1 MIRSLQCM
9 ALTVPSIEQGAA
21 FYKTMGL
28 EGEAR
33 GDCMVFRCVGRD
45 QDQLYL
51 VPGHGVEGSSIVT
64 AIARNG
70 ATTAIRVSGLGKQ

>member
-1 MIRSLQCM
+1 
-9 ALTVPSIEQGAA
+9 
-21 FYKTMGL
+21 
-28 EGEAR
+28 
-33 GDCMVFRCVGRD
+33 MVFRCVGRD